1 MWEGLFSNSLWFV
14 IFPSHLLVSGFGF
27 QPLNIFLGW
36 AYDKKKNKYS
46 KEKNKKSKFS
56 LIKSICFIKINK
68 T

>member
-36 AYDKKKNKYS
+36 AYGKKRSKNKYS
-46 KEKNKKSKFS
+46 KEKKEKKQIQSNKKYLLYK
-56 LIKSICFIKINK
+56 NK
-68 T
+68 

>member
-36 AYDKKKNKYS
+36 AYDKK
-46 KEKNKKSKFS
+46 
-56 LIKSICFIKINK
+56 L
-68 T
+68 